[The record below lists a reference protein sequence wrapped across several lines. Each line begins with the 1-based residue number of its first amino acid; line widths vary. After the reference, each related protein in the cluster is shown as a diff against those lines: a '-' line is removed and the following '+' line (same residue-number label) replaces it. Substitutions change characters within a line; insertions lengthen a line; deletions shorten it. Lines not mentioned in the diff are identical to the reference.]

1 MDGSERGRYSR
12 SKGARAERELV
23 TLLSDYLGLTL
34 NRQLKQ
40 YQQAQHGDIEQLVG
54 PYLIECKNV
63 AKQTPAMQRAWWMQA
78 VAAAAVSGAVP
89 CVARRLPGLC
99 MEDRWLFR
107 VPEWWAW
114 QTEFD
119 WRAEFRYTKE
129 LGIEAFA
136 GNVRGER

>member
-1 MDGSERGRYSR
+1 MTGAYSR
-12 SKGARAERELV
+12 AKGARAERELV
-23 TLLSDYLGLTL
+23 TLLSDYMGLSL
-34 NRQLKQ
+34 NRNYKQ
-40 YQQAQHGDIEQLVG
+40 AAQTQHGDIEQLVG
-54 PYLIECKNV
+54 PYLVECKNV
-63 AKQTPAMQRAWWMQA
+63 AKQTPAMQRLWWSQA
-78 VAAAAVSGAVP
+78 VAAASVVGAVP

-119 WRAEFRYTKE
+119 WRSEFRYTKE